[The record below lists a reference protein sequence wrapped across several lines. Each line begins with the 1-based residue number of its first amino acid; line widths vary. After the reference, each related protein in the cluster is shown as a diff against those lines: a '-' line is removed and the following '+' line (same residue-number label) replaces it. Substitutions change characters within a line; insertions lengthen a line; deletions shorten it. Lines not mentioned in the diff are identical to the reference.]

1 MRVMADTE
9 FIRFFVIVEM
19 TFTNYAIASSGLS
32 VLHNNRHIAF
42 SQSLSLSSV
51 YLDMTQT
58 HEAERKQQ
66 QRKKWC
72 ERIFFNAFKIN
83 YY

>member
-42 SQSLSLSSV
+42 SQSLSLFHLLGYDANTRSRAQA
-51 YLDMTQT
+51 T
-58 HEAERKQQ
+58 AE
-66 QRKKWC
+66 KKMVRTNLFQC
-72 ERIFFNAFKIN
+72 F
-83 YY
+83 